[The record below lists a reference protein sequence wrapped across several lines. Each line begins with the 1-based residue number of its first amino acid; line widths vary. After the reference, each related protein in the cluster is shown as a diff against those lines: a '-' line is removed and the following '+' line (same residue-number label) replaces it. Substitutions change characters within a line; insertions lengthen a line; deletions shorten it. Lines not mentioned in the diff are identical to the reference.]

1 MLCKRRYDM
10 AGCTDKTLKVF
21 LNGSPVPVK
30 TFKQYAEL
38 YVPKPEVGAA
48 GGPDEGATILHE
60 VVNDRYVVFTSVCLG
75 QNELFFF
82 LSFFFSDVSFLHW
95 FWSGTWL

>member
-1 MLCKRRYDM
+1 M

-38 YVPKPEVGAA
+38 YVPKPDMGAA

-60 VVNDRYVVFTSVCLG
+60 VVNDRYCLRPHGFPFAFCVFSSFVLVLG
-75 QNELFFF
+75 MVFVFRAQRG
-82 LSFFFSDVSFLHW
+82 LHN
-95 FWSGTWL
+95 

>member
-1 MLCKRRYDM
+1 M

-38 YVPKPEVGAA
+38 YVPKPEMGAA

-60 VVNDRYVVFTSVCLG
+60 VVNDRYCLRPHMVFLSPSVC
-75 QNELFFF
+75 F
-82 LSFFFSDVSFLHW
+82 LHVCWSWAWFSFFVHN
-95 FWSGTWL
+95 GACTIK